1 MPRLGMWSCSC
12 AEWGG
17 GVGWSS
23 SPISVPVGWDAWGS
37 VWQPGGIPYRPVVGG
52 EGRVIEAER
61 NCWMWV
67 GYGAE
72 VPLWGEPRD
81 ARGLQRCSLGRSLR
95 SLSAPGRTPSGRPAL
110 QPPLCAAE
118 PPPGGARRA
127 RSSGSARCVRGEGRR
142 GKEEGA
148 GKGGAGLSP
157 ARHSAPCPQ
166 HRPPAAPSPRRGSGR
181 ARPFPRMRISFLP
194 LSAALGLA
202 RSRGALAVQDASP
215 SPPRP
220 PAHGSART
228 PPLIPP
234 PGRDPRSRPT
244 GGGWGRGPG
253 WGRPPAALCSEPRPP
268 KPRFGLPTTADHR
281 RDVRTPTG
289 GSAAPRPRYPCGSGA
304 VGRVPSAVPAA
315 GKGRTRGAL
324 LLSSE
329 SRDAASCG
337 VFPATSLG
345 RSRVGIPPRA
355 APALLPR
362 GRCQPGV
369 GLRPLRPGDPRV
381 GAPSA
386 AP

>member
-1 MPRLGMWSCSC
+1 MCLFNEVPGGSSSCWGVRSPLLTAPRLGMWSCSC

-23 SPISVPVGWDAWGS
+23 SPISVPVGWDARGS

-228 PPLIPP
+228 PPHPSARPRPP
-234 PGRDPRSRPT
+234 EPPYGWGMGTRPGMGTAARRPLLGAAPSKAAIWAPDHRGPPARRPHPDGRFRCAPTALSVRERRGWARSERRPRSRE
-244 GGGWGRGPG
+244 GPN
-253 WGRPPAALCSEPRPP
+253 A
-268 KPRFGLPTTADHR
+268 
-281 RDVRTPTG
+281 
-289 GSAAPRPRYPCGSGA
+289 GS
-304 VGRVPSAVPAA
+304 
-315 GKGRTRGAL
+315 
-324 LLSSE
+324 
-329 SRDAASCG
+329 
-337 VFPATSLG
+337 TSPFL
-345 RSRVGIPPRA
+345 
-355 APALLPR
+355 
-362 GRCQPGV
+362 
-369 GLRPLRPGDPRV
+369 
-381 GAPSA
+381 
-386 AP
+386 